1 MIIELLQRS
10 DAFHEHLDGLI
21 QASPPVQF
29 GQARYSVSAANA
41 LIAIEHAIAARQCFG
56 NTLYQSA
63 TALIRLQFEA
73 LVRGAWALYVATDE
87 SIDAM
92 NAPLDAASDQSAR
105 KLPGATSM
113 LKALA
118 GRAPAGL
125 TSPLE
130 HFYSSAWHGL
140 NAYVHTGIHPVR
152 RRIEGYP
159 IELAVQ
165 QVRHGNGLLHLSYRL
180 LAGLTGSSELM
191 AKVTDAWKAHP
202 TCLPIAVAAP
212 NLKTA

>member
-1 MIIELLQRS
+1 MITELLQHS

-21 QASPPVQF
+21 QASPPVPLS
-29 GQARYSVSAANA
+29 QARYSVSAANA
-41 LIAIEHAIAARQCFG
+41 LVSIEHAIAARQCFG

-87 SIDAM
+87 LIDVMNVPIDAVS
-92 NAPLDAASDQSAR
+92 NESTH

-113 LKALA
+113 LKALS
-118 GRAPAGL
+118 GRAPVGL
-125 TSPLE
+125 TDPLD

-140 NAYVHTGIHPVR
+140 NSYVHTGIHPIR

-165 QVRHGNGLLHLSYRL
+165 QVRNGNGLLHLSYRF
-180 LAGLTGSSELM
+180 LAGLTGSNELM
-191 AKVTDAWKAHP
+191 AKVTHAWKAHS
-202 TCLPIAVAAP
+202 TCLPIGVAA
-212 NLKTA
+212 

>member
-1 MIIELLQRS
+1 MITELLQHS

-21 QASPPVQF
+21 QASPPVPL

-41 LIAIEHAIAARQCFG
+41 LVSIEHAIAARQCFG

-87 SIDAM
+87 LIDVM
-92 NAPLDAASDQSAR
+92 NAPLNAASDESAR

-113 LKALA
+113 LKALS
-118 GRAPAGL
+118 GHAPAGL
-125 TSPLE
+125 TDPLE
-130 HFYSSAWHGL
+130 HFHSLAWHGL
-140 NAYVHTGIHPVR
+140 NSYVHTGIHPIR

-159 IELAVQ
+159 VELAVQ
-165 QVRHGNGLLHLSYRL
+165 QVRNGNGLLHLSYRL

-191 AKVTDAWKAHP
+191 AKVTEAWKDHP
-202 TCLPIAVAAP
+202 ACLPIGVAA
-212 NLKTA
+212 